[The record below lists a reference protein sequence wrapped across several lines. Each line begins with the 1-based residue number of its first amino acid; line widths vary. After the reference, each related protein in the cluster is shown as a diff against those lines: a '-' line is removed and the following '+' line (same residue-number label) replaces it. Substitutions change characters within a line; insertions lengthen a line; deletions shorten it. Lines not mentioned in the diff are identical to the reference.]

1 MSTSALRGFPELLR
15 QKLAGLVELTPEHV
29 QALQNHYEL
38 LLRWNR
44 VLNLTSIDSLE
55 EAVERHY
62 CESVFL
68 TIHLPAEP
76 LRIADIGSG
85 AGFPGIPVAVLRPD
99 CRVSLIES
107 HQRKAVFLRE
117 ATRSMPNVAVLAKRA
132 EEVAGTLASGGAL
145 FDRAISRAVAYKDL
159 ASVLKLIAPAADLL
173 TGAEAPTT
181 GMCFTWNSPIPLP
194 WGRNRFLRSG
204 VCDVSR
210 GTS

>member
-1 MSTSALRGFPELLR
+1 MSISASHAFPEVLR
-15 QKLAGLVELTPEHV
+15 KKLAGLVELTPEQV

-44 VLNLTSIDSLE
+44 VLNLTSVDSLE

-68 TIHLPAEP
+68 AIHLPPEP
-76 LRIADIGSG
+76 LRIADVGSG

-99 CRVSLIES
+99 CRVALIEA

-117 ATRSMPNVAVLAKRA
+117 GTRGRPNVEVLARRA
-132 EEVAGTLASGGAL
+132 EEIAGLASGGAL

-159 ASVLKLIAPAADLL
+159 ADVLKSIAQAADLL
-173 TGAEAPTT
+173 TGAESPPADL
-181 GMCFTWNSPIPLP
+181 CFTWNSSIPLP

-204 VCDVSR
+204 VFHVSR
-210 GTS
+210 GTP

>member
-1 MSTSALRGFPELLR
+1 MSISASHAFPELLR
-15 QKLAGLVELTPEHV
+15 KKLAGLVELTPEQV

-68 TIHLPAEP
+68 AIHLPAEP
-76 LRIADIGSG
+76 LSIADIGSG
-85 AGFPGIPVAVLRPD
+85 GGFPGIPVAVLRPD
-99 CRVSLIES
+99 CRVALIES
-107 HQRKAVFLRE
+107 HQRKAVFLKE
-117 ATRSMPNVAVLAKRA
+117 ATRSIPGVEVLANRA
-132 EEVAGTLASGGAL
+132 EEVAGGLAYGAL

-159 ASVLKLIAPAADLL
+159 GGVLKSLATAADLL
-173 TGAEAPTT
+173 TGAESPPADL
-181 GMCFTWNSPIPLP
+181 CFTWNSPIPLP
-194 WGRNRFLRSG
+194 WGHSRFLRSG
-204 VCDVSR
+204 ISGVSR